1 MKLDQIPY
9 IILVIEDN
17 PGDFVL
23 IEDYLL
29 EHIASPEILHAC
41 SFNEA
46 RDILNEHGD
55 RIQTIFLDLTL
66 PDKSGE
72 DLITE
77 VVRMARKQP
86 VIVLTGYTDASFAIK
101 SLTLGASD
109 YLLKDEMNAITL
121 YKSLI
126 YNMERKKSLMRLQ
139 ESEQRYSDLFH
150 LSPQPMWVYDTESLR
165 FMDVNQAAERH
176 YGYTAAEFSEMTI
189 DDIRPAMHLKE
200 LHKLIRHIR
209 ENNIDFSKVVST
221 HRKKD
226 GTEITVE
233 ALTNRIEFK
242 GIEAR
247 IVLANDIT
255 EKIEYIKAIE
265 EQNKKLREIAWVQ
278 SHVVRAP
285 LARIMGLV
293 SLIQDETIGK
303 DELGVI
309 LLYLKES
316 AHEMDEIVKDIVN
329 KSHELDFNTDE
340 TDNQQSRTVSA
351 DAQKGETPDA

>member
-17 PGDFVL
+17 PGDYVL

-29 EHIASPEILHAC
+29 EHIASPEILHAT
-41 SFNEA
+41 SFCEA
-46 RDILNEHGD
+46 RELLKENAD

-77 VVRMARKQP
+77 VVRLARKQP

-126 YNMERKKSLMRLQ
+126 YNIERKRSVMKLQ

-150 LSPQPMWVYDTESLR
+150 LSPQPMWVFDTESLR
-165 FMDVNQAAERH
+165 ILDVNQAAEKH
-176 YGYTAAEFSEMTI
+176 YGYSAAEFYELTI
-189 DDIRPAMHLKE
+189 EDIRPKESIAE
-200 LHKLIRHIR
+200 LHRIIEHNRA
-209 ENNIDFSKVVST
+209 NNIDFSKSVSK
-221 HRKKD
+221 HIKKS
-226 GTEITVE
+226 GEVITVE
-233 ALTNRIEFK
+233 VLTNKIVFK
-242 GIEAR
+242 GRPAR

-293 SLIQDETIGK
+293 GLIQDEVMT
-303 DELGVI
+303 EEEQNEI
-309 LLYLKES
+309 LQYILTS
-316 AHEMDEIVKDIVN
+316 AGEMDNIVKDIID
-329 KSHELDFNTDE
+329 KTKEIDFEKERGSGINSPE
-340 TDNQQSRTVSA
+340 SA
-351 DAQKGETPDA
+351 IEVK